1 MHTKNRNS
9 GLFMG
14 KDPAMI
20 NARHSRQLVLFF
32 YRGFVGYRCRIGC
45 MFNKDR
51 LQHPT
56 LREDTLNY
64 GRSEGRR

>member
-1 MHTKNRNS
+1 
-9 GLFMG
+9 
-14 KDPAMI
+14 MI